1 MLVQVKKS
9 DDDTAFNIEFDFKHS
24 KNHTHIQCLI
34 CFESQIRTVSFND
47 QLSLYQT
54 EEKSI
59 QEDHSTINAIKND
72 LAEVLLKFFVS

>member
-34 CFESQIRTVSFND
+34 CFESQIKIVSFNS
-47 QLSLYQT
+47 QFFLYQT
-54 EEKSI
+54 EKKSI
-59 QEDHSTINAIKND
+59 QKNHSMINAIKNN
-72 LAEVLLKFFVS
+72 LAEVLLKFFVF

>member
-1 MLVQVKKS
+1 MLVQVKTS
-9 DDDTAFNIEFDFKHS
+9 DDNTAFDIEFDFKHS
-24 KNHTHIQCLI
+24 KNHIHIQCLI

-47 QLSLYQT
+47 QLSLYQI

-59 QEDHSTINAIKND
+59 QEDHLMTNTIKND